1 MKSKTSI
8 LIILAVFFLSSF
20 LIAQETETQTIELPQ
35 KTLEYKV
42 ERGVI
47 NTLSWIFAGIAYAKS
62 KGDTPEDFARYGFKS
77 WGSYWKDLD
86 IKAYIQKWH
95 RIFSTDFHFKM
106 EILNM
111 TETSVEA
118 RMTIFARRCA
128 ETFSVSGVTE
138 EEYIRFISTSISSMA
153 EYLGW
158 KCRQKLEGEWL
169 YITVSEKE

>member
-20 LIAQETETQTIELPQ
+20 LIAQETETQKIELPQ

-62 KGDTPEDFARYGFKS
+62 KGDTPEDFARYGFKA

-106 EILNM
+106 EILNT

-118 RMTIFARRCA
+118 RMTIFGRRCA
-128 ETFSVSGVTE
+128 ETFAVSGVTE
-138 EEYIRFISTSISSMA
+138 EYVRFISTAISSMA
-153 EYLGW
+153 EYLDW
-158 KCRQKLEGEWL
+158 KCKQKLEGDWL
-169 YITVSEKE
+169 YVTVSEKE